1 MARRSGALVNRFE
14 SYPEGYYGGPNYI
27 GKHMRLAK
35 LDANLGINL
44 GACVEAILD
53 PSLGPSLGTR
63 PRTFR
68 CSVDTREPN
77 LTRLDPT
84 CPLGLWTAKTWPGTG
99 PERPGETKKNGRTP

>member
-1 MARRSGALVNRFE
+1 
-14 SYPEGYYGGPNYI
+14 
-27 GKHMRLAK
+27 MRLAK

-68 CSVDTREPN
+68 CSVGTREPN
-77 LTRLDPT
+77 LTRPDPT
-84 CPLGLWTAKTWPGTG
+84 CPLGLGLQKPGPELAQNWPGTG
-99 PERPGETKKNGRTP
+99 PERPGETKKNGRTPKI

>member
-1 MARRSGALVNRFE
+1 
-14 SYPEGYYGGPNYI
+14 
-27 GKHMRLAK
+27 MRLAK

-68 CSVDTREPN
+68 CSVGTREPN
-77 LTRLDPT
+77 LTRPA
-84 CPLGLWTAKTWPGTG
+84 PLACGLQKPG
-99 PERPGETKKNGRTP
+99 PELAQNGPEKPRKTVGRLKFKLERT

>member
-1 MARRSGALVNRFE
+1 
-14 SYPEGYYGGPNYI
+14 
-27 GKHMRLAK
+27 MRLAK

-68 CSVDTREPN
+68 CSVGTREPN
-77 LTRLDPT
+77 LTRPDPT
-84 CPLGLWTAKTWPGTG
+84 CPP
-99 PERPGETKKNGRTP
+99 

>member
-1 MARRSGALVNRFE
+1 
-14 SYPEGYYGGPNYI
+14 
-27 GKHMRLAK
+27 MRLAK

-68 CSVDTREPN
+68 CSVGTREPN
-77 LTRLDPT
+77 LTRPDPT
-84 CPLGLWTAKTWPGTG
+84 CPLGLWTAKTWPRTG
-99 PERPGETKKNGRTP
+99 PELARNGPEKPRKTVGRLKFKLERT